1 MSDKLQPVF
10 IIAQASLHKTY
21 YSKLKLCE
29 ACERCYIND
38 IRLCIYKYHVI
49 TRLCDND
56 VRQSHAYKRY

>member
-38 IRLCIYKYHVI
+38 SKLYILKYHVI
-49 TRLCDND
+49 TILCENR
-56 VRQSHAYKRY
+56 VNL